1 MGYVVDTAVPTPW
14 IMASLLFLF
23 GVIAVY
29 FTRKPF
35 FSVWGDVNAEIEHAM
50 KGVHS

>member
-1 MGYVVDTAVPTPW
+1 
-14 IMASLLFLF
+14 MASLLFLF

-35 FSVWGDVNAEIEHAM
+35 FAVWGDVNAEIEHAM